1 MRHVAFYPG
10 TFDPITN
17 GHVDV
22 ATRAARLFDFLIVG
36 IYAGH
41 EGRAKQPLFTAE
53 ERRELAE
60 RALRGLPNVRVDVF
74 SGLAVD
80 YARAVG
86 AQAIVRG
93 LRAVSDFEY
102 EFSLAHMNRHL
113 APDVDVVCLMTSA
126 QYSFISSSM
135 IKEVA
140 QLGGDLTGLVPAHV
154 AEALARKFRALVG
167 E

>member
-1 MRHVAFYPG
+1 MSHRALYPG

-22 ATRAARLFDFLIVG
+22 VQRAARLFDFLIVG

-41 EGRAKQPLFTAE
+41 EGRAKQPLFSAV
-53 ERRELAE
+53 ERRFLAE
-60 RALRGLPNVRVDVF
+60 QALRHLPNVRVDVF

-102 EFSLAHMNRHL
+102 EFLLAHMYRHL
-113 APDVDVVCLMTSA
+113 APDVDVVCLMTSS

-140 QLGGDLTGLVPAHV
+140 QLGGNLTGLVPDHV
-154 AEALARKFRALVG
+154 AEALVQKFRTLVR

>member
-1 MRHVAFYPG
+1 MKHVAFYPG

-22 ATRAARLFDFLIVG
+22 AQRAARLFDFLIVG

-41 EGRAKQPLFTAE
+41 EGRSKQPLFTAE

-126 QYSFISSSM
+126 RYSFISSSM

-140 QLGGDLTGLVPAHV
+140 QLGGDLTGLVPEHV
-154 AEALARKFRALVG
+154 AEALVRKFRALVG

>member
-60 RALRGLPNVRVDVF
+60 RALHGLPNVRVDVF